1 MIKKII
7 VASIL
12 VLAAFIPAGA
22 QYHYQDAKNVEMLRH
37 SEYST
42 PVRKEFFIPQ
52 VCGYNVYKSDLHTH
66 SIYSDG
72 QVTPVYR
79 IREAWLDGL
88 DVMAVTEHIEYR
100 PNEEIFYDYLKE
112 YAIKQYKPVAKG
124 LEQGKP
130 MVDLNY
136 AVKVS
141 QKEAAKYGILVI
153 PGTEITRNGTEV
165 GHFNALFTT
174 DNNLIYDTDPV
185 QAIRNAKAQGA
196 LVMHNHPGWTRKSIA
211 MTETEVMAYGEGLI
225 DGVEVMNGVE
235 FYPGVID
242 RVREGKMFI
251 AANTDIH
258 ASTAIEYNV
267 YGENRPMTLILAKDK
282 SLDSIREALEA
293 GRTIAYGFG
302 HLCGPEELL
311 LDLFKASV
319 TLSPVDG
326 KKVALTNMTSIP
338 YIIKKEN
345 GNPVRIPP
353 FTTYNT
359 SIPENA
365 ETLSLTVL
373 NMWIG
378 AETHLKVVLP
388 IKADVASQ
396 KEISE

>member
-1 MIKKII
+1 MIKRI
-7 VASIL
+7 VVFLSL
-12 VLAAFIPAGA
+12 VLTAVIPAGA
-22 QYHYQDAKNVEMLRH
+22 QYHYQDSKNVEMLRH
-37 SEYST
+37 SEYHT
-42 PVRKEFFIPQ
+42 PVRTEMYIPQ

-66 SIYSDG
+66 SVYSDG
-72 QVTPVYR
+72 DVTPKYR

-100 PNEEIFYDYLKE
+100 PNEAVFCDYLKE
-112 YAIKQYKPVAKG
+112 YTGKESGPLAKG
-124 LEQGKP
+124 SEEDISK
-130 MVDLNY
+130 VDLNY
-136 AVKVS
+136 VVKESQEEAV
-141 QKEAAKYGILVI
+141 KYGILLI
-153 PGTEITRNGTEV
+153 PGTEITRNGKEV
-165 GHFNALFTT
+165 GHFNALFTI
-174 DNNLIYDTDPV
+174 DNNLIYDKDPV

-196 LVMHNHPGWTRKSIA
+196 LVMHNHPGWTRKNIA
-211 MTETEVMAYGEGLI
+211 MTETEVKAYGEGLI

-258 ASTAIEYNV
+258 ASTAVEYNV
-267 YGENRPMTLILAKDK
+267 YGETRPMTLILAKDR

-302 HLCGPEELL
+302 HLCGSEELL

-319 TLSPVDG
+319 TLGPVDG
-326 KKVALTNMTSIP
+326 KKVSLTNMTSVP

-345 GNPVRIPP
+345 SNPVRIPA
-353 FTTYNT
+353 FSTYNT

-373 NMWIG
+373 NLWIG
-378 AETHLKVVLP
+378 ADTHLKVELP
-388 IKADVASQ
+388 IK
-396 KEISE
+396 

>member
-1 MIKKII
+1 MKIFDSMKRIGLVIFLLLMI
-7 VASIL
+7 L
-12 VLAAFIPAGA
+12 IPAGA
-22 QYHYQDAKNVEMLRH
+22 QYHYQDSKNVEMLRH
-37 SEYST
+37 SEYHT
-42 PVRKEFFIPQ
+42 PVRTEILIPQ

-66 SIYSDG
+66 SVYSDG
-72 QVTPVYR
+72 QVTPQYR

-88 DVMAVTEHIEYR
+88 DVIAVTEHIEYR
-100 PNEEIFYDYLKE
+100 PNEEIFYDYLNE
-112 YAIKQYKPVAKG
+112 YAKKEYKPVPKG
-124 LEQGKP
+124 LDEGKP

-136 AVKVS
+136 AVTEA
-141 QKEAAKYGILVI
+141 QKEAVKYGMLII
-153 PGTEITRNGTEV
+153 PGTEITRNGTDV

-174 DNNLIYDTDPV
+174 DNNLIYDKDPV

-196 LVMHNHPGWTRKSIA
+196 LVMHNHPGWTRKNIA
-211 MTETEVMAYGEGLI
+211 MTQTEEKAYGEGLI
-225 DGVEVMNGVE
+225 DGVEVMNGAE
-235 FYPGVID
+235 FYPGIID

-258 ASTAIEYNV
+258 ASTAAEYNV
-267 YGENRPMTLILAKDK
+267 YGEIRPMTLILAKDK

-326 KKVALTNMTSIP
+326 KKVSLTNMTSIP

-353 FTTYNT
+353 FSTYNT
-359 SIPENA
+359 SIPQGA
-365 ETLSLTVL
+365 ATLSFTVL
-373 NMWIG
+373 NIWTG
-378 AETHLKVVLP
+378 ENTHLKVELP
-388 IKADVASQ
+388 IK
-396 KEISE
+396 

>member
-1 MIKKII
+1 MRK
-7 VASIL
+7 IL
-12 VLAAFIPAGA
+12 VSFSLVLTAIIPAGA
-22 QYHYQDAKNVEMLRH
+22 QYHYQDAKNVEMLR
-37 SEYST
+37 YSDYHT
-42 PVRKEFFIPQ
+42 PVRKEIFIPQ

-66 SIYSDG
+66 SVYSDG
-72 QVTPVYR
+72 QVTPKYR

-88 DVMAVTEHIEYR
+88 DIMAVTEHIEYR
-100 PNEEIFYDYLKE
+100 PNEEVFYDYLNEYNEKE
-112 YAIKQYKPVAKG
+112 YKPVKKG
-124 LEQGKP
+124 LDEVNP

-136 AVKVS
+136 AVKES
-141 QKEAAKYGILVI
+141 QKEAAKYGILII
-153 PGTEITRNGTEV
+153 PGTEITRDGSKV

-174 DNNLIYDTDPV
+174 DNNLIYDKDPV

-211 MTETEVMAYGEGLI
+211 MTDTEVKAYGEGLI

-242 RVREGKMFI
+242 RVRERKLFI

-258 ASTAIEYNV
+258 ASTAVEYNV
-267 YGENRPMTLILAKDK
+267 YGETRPMTLILAKDR

-302 HLCGPEELL
+302 HLCGSEELL

-319 TLSPVDG
+319 TLGPVDG
-326 KKVALTNMTSIP
+326 KKVSLTNMTSVP

-345 GNPVRIPP
+345 GNPVRIAP
-353 FTTYNT
+353 FSTYNT

-373 NMWIG
+373 NLWIG
-378 AETHLKVVLP
+378 ADTHLKVELP
-388 IKADVASQ
+388 IKAQTASQ
-396 KEISE
+396 E

>member
-1 MIKKII
+1 MIKKIL
-7 VASIL
+7 VSCSL
-12 VLAAFIPAGA
+12 VLSAIIPAGA

-37 SEYST
+37 SEYRT
-42 PVRKEFFIPQ
+42 PVRKEMFIPQ

-66 SIYSDG
+66 SVYSDG
-72 QVTPVYR
+72 QVTPMYR
-79 IREAWLDGL
+79 VREAWLDGL
-88 DVMAVTEHIEYR
+88 DVIAVTEHIEYR
-100 PNEEIFYDYLKE
+100 PNEEVFYDYLNE
-112 YAIKQYKPVAKG
+112 YARKEYKPVTKG
-124 LEQGKP
+124 LDEGKP

-136 AVKVS
+136 AVREAE
-141 QKEAAKYGILVI
+141 KEAGKYGILII
-153 PGTEITRNGTEV
+153 PGTEITRDGTDV

-174 DNNLIYDTDPV
+174 DNNLIYDKDPV

-196 LVMHNHPGWTRKSIA
+196 LVMHNHPGWIRKSIA
-211 MTETEVMAYGEGLI
+211 MTETEVKAYGEGLI
-225 DGVEVMNGVE
+225 DGVEVMNGAE

-258 ASTAIEYNV
+258 ASTAVEYNV
-267 YGENRPMTLILAKDK
+267 YGETRPMTLILAKDR

-302 HLCGPEELL
+302 HLCGSEEFL

-319 TLSPVDG
+319 TLAPVDG

-338 YIIKKEN
+338 FIIKKEN

-353 FTTYNT
+353 FSTYNT

-365 ETLSLTVL
+365 ETLSLTIL
-373 NMWIG
+373 NLWIG
-378 AETHLKVVLP
+378 AETHLKVDLP
-388 IKADVASQ
+388 IIKAQTASE
-396 KEISE
+396 K

>member
-1 MIKKII
+1 MIKKIVVSFSLI
-7 VASIL
+7 
-12 VLAAFIPAGA
+12 LAALIPAGA
-22 QYHYQDAKNVEMLRH
+22 QYHYQDAKNVEMLRY
-37 SEYST
+37 SEYRT
-42 PVRKEFFIPQ
+42 PVRTEFVIPQ

-66 SIYSDG
+66 TIYSDG

-100 PNEEIFYDYLKE
+100 PNEKIFYDYLKE
-112 YAIKQYKPVAKG
+112 YAQKQYKPVAQG
-124 LEQGKP
+124 LEQGNP

-141 QKEAAKYGILVI
+141 QKEAAKYGLLII
-153 PGTEITRNGTEV
+153 PGTEITRSGTEV

-174 DNNLIYDTDPV
+174 DNNLIYDKDPV

-211 MTETEVMAYGEGLI
+211 MTETEVIAYGEGLI

-242 RVREGKMFI
+242 RVREGNMFI

-258 ASTAIEYNV
+258 ATTAIEYTIAGV
-267 YGENRPMTLILAKDK
+267 NRPMTLILAKDR

-302 HLCGPEELL
+302 HLCGSEEFL
-311 LDLFKASV
+311 LDLFKSSV
-319 TLSPVDG
+319 ILSPVDG

-345 GNPVRIPP
+345 GNPVIIPP

-359 SIPENA
+359 SISKNA

-378 AETHLKVVLP
+378 AETHLEVVLP
-388 IKADVASQ
+388 IKEETASE